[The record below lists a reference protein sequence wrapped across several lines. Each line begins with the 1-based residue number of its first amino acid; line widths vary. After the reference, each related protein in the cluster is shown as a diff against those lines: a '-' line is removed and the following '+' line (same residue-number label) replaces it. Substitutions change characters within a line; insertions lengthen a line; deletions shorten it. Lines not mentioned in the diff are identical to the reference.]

1 MKAENDYIKKVD
13 LMIQCN
19 QTNMRSSIF
28 ECIYHC
34 SGADE
39 PQPQRLFGSGK
50 IR

>member
-1 MKAENDYIKKVD
+1 MKAENDLYKKVEGND
-13 LMIQCN
+13 PMQS
-19 QTNMRSSIF
+19 NMRSSIF

-39 PQPQRLFGSGK
+39 PQCFFGSGK

>member
-1 MKAENDYIKKVD
+1 MKAENDYI
-13 LMIQCN
+13 
-19 QTNMRSSIF
+19 NMRPSIF

-39 PQPQRLFGSGK
+39 PQCLFESGK